1 MSAPA
6 GPVAAGL
13 VQVRRFVPARP
24 HEVYRAWTEP
34 ELVQRWFKPRGGSSA
49 GAEMDVRVGGSY
61 RWGMKL
67 LGHVYYAVGEY
78 IAVEPP
84 HRLVFT
90 FGWERTLLV
99 RLTDSLVTVDLADLG
114 DRTEVVITHER
125 LADRG
130 QRVLHGEG
138 WRVCLRNIER
148 LYRQMR

>member
-6 GPVAAGL
+6 APIIPGL
-13 VQVRRFVPARP
+13 VQVRRIVPAQPR
-24 HEVYRAWTEP
+24 EVYRAWTEP

-84 HRLVFT
+84 DRLVFT

-99 RLTDSLVTVDLADLG
+99 RVTDSLVTVEFNDHG
-114 DRTEVVITHER
+114 DDTEVVITHER
-125 LADRG
+125 LPGRSVRA
-130 QRVLHGEG
+130 LHGMG
-138 WRVCLRNIER
+138 WRVCLRNLGR
-148 LYRQMR
+148 LSRQMQ